1 MFDFRPNDPIWC
13 KYFAFY
19 AWQKKTKKFIQI
31 SAVSKRESS
40 FAVSHCSTYGVSTD
54 FQQMSHFWMNEPERD
69 KYLAF

>member
-1 MFDFRPNDPIWC
+1 MFDFGPNEPTRS

-31 SAVSKRESS
+31 SAVSKQESS
-40 FAVSHCSTYGVSTD
+40 FAVSHCSTPGVSTD
-54 FQQMSHFWMNEPERD
+54 FRRMSHFCMNEPERD